1 MEISLFFASAVFQGA
16 LPHPVFIMTSL
27 GPIFADDLARVK
39 PGDRLR
45 LTISAQTSDAA
56 ALAQAALEA
65 RARGERVL
73 VVCADPADVP
83 RLAQEMPWFEPN
95 LDVRPLPDWETLPYD
110 VLSPQ
115 EELVS
120 ERLEALYR
128 LTAPTGG
135 ADVLLTS
142 AVTASQRLSPV
153 SYIGANTFFF
163 HQGEQI
169 SLTTLQKR
177 LAAAGYA
184 NVKQV
189 LAAGEFAVRGSI
201 VDVFPMGSERPF
213 RLDFFDDEIE
223 SIRWF
228 DVDTQRSMESA
239 EEIRLLPGHE
249 FPVDPEAL
257 LAFRQR
263 WRREF
268 AGDPKK
274 SIVYCDIEKEI
285 LPPGIEYYLPLF
297 FDETAALTDG
307 SFSWATL
314 KLRSRHSGAT
324 WPRATKCSR
333 PTRSVRRLRPSAF
346 GSNPKNSS
354 SRSRTLRAS
363 RSRKK
368 RTPRI

>member
-163 HQGEQI
+163 HRGEQF
-169 SLTTLQKR
+169 SLTTL
-177 LAAAGYA
+177 
-184 NVKQV
+184 
-189 LAAGEFAVRGSI
+189 
-201 VDVFPMGSERPF
+201 
-213 RLDFFDDEIE
+213 
-223 SIRWF
+223 
-228 DVDTQRSMESA
+228 
-239 EEIRLLPGHE
+239 
-249 FPVDPEAL
+249 
-257 LAFRQR
+257 
-263 WRREF
+263 
-268 AGDPKK
+268 
-274 SIVYCDIEKEI
+274 
-285 LPPGIEYYLPLF
+285 
-297 FDETAALTDG
+297 
-307 SFSWATL
+307 
-314 KLRSRHSGAT
+314 
-324 WPRATKCSR
+324 
-333 PTRSVRRLRPSAF
+333 
-346 GSNPKNSS
+346 
-354 SRSRTLRAS
+354 
-363 RSRKK
+363 
-368 RTPRI
+368 

>member
-1 MEISLFFASAVFQGA
+1 MEFSLFSASAVFPGA

-83 RLAQEMPWFEPN
+83 RLAQEMPWFEPK

-223 SIRWF
+223 SIRWL
-228 DVDTQRSMESA
+228 VRC
-239 EEIRLLPGHE
+239 G
-249 FPVDPEAL
+249 
-257 LAFRQR
+257 
-263 WRREF
+263 
-268 AGDPKK
+268 
-274 SIVYCDIEKEI
+274 Y
-285 LPPGIEYYLPLF
+285 
-297 FDETAALTDG
+297 AALDG
-307 SFSWATL
+307 VCRGNPT
-314 KLRSRHSGAT
+314 
-324 WPRATKCSR
+324 PSR
-333 PTRSVRRLRPSAF
+333 P
-346 GSNPKNSS
+346 
-354 SRSRTLRAS
+354 
-363 RSRKK
+363 
-368 RTPRI
+368 RIPG